1 MRCASSRTCT
11 RPAMLARGSDM
22 KLTHRLLPAAVAFLA
37 SAWAFGSDAPTTFER
52 EVPAQARGVVE
63 ISNVSGMIDV
73 SGSDRAAVSV
83 RAELAPDVDH
93 VEVTS
98 SGDHTVVRVQLR
110 PHSHDWGHEETHLR
124 VQVPKDSSLEVSGV
138 SANVTTAG
146 VAGAQR
152 LKTVSGD
159 ITAEIGPSDFEV
171 KSVSGSLKLRGKG
184 QPAKLHISTVS
195 GDLELKHAAGE
206 LEATTVSGEAT
217 VELDPARSVR
227 LRSTAGDLTFEGR
240 LVRGA
245 EFDAQTV
252 SGDLKVRAA
261 SEDGFEFEAASVS
274 GDITDC
280 FKVEAQRTGQY
291 GPGHK
296 LSGSRGSGSGHVRLK
311 TMSGEIEL
319 CDRK

>member
-1 MRCASSRTCT
+1 MR
-11 RPAMLARGSDM
+11 M
-22 KLTHRLLPAAVAFLA
+22 THRLLPAALA
-37 SAWAFGSDAPTTFER
+37 LIASTSVWGSDTPGTFER
-52 EVPAQARGVVE
+52 EVPAQARGAVE
-63 ISNVSGMIDV
+63 ISSTNGTVDV
-73 SGSDRAAVSV
+73 SGWDRPAVSV
-83 RAELAPDVDH
+83 KAELTSDVDR

-98 SGDHTVVRVQLR
+98 SGDHTVVRVIQR
-110 PHSHDWGHEETHLR
+110 HSGGPSFNFGHDETHLR
-124 VQVPKDSSLEVSGV
+124 VQVPKDSALEVSSV
-138 SANVTTAG
+138 SANVTSTG
-146 VAGAQR
+146 VLGTQR

-159 ITAEIGPSDFEV
+159 ITGEIGPADIEV

-184 QPAKLHISTVS
+184 QPAKLHVSTVS
-195 GDLELKHAAGE
+195 GDLELKHAAGD

-245 EFDAQTV
+245 DFDAQSV
-252 SGDLKVRAA
+252 SGDLKVRAG

-274 GDITDC
+274 GDISDC
-280 FKVEAQRTGQY
+280 FNVEPARTSEY

-296 LSGSRGSGSGHVRLK
+296 LNGSRGNGAGHVRLK

>member
-1 MRCASSRTCT
+1 MQVRY
-11 RPAMLARGSDM
+11 
-22 KLTHRLLPAAVAFLA
+22 RLLSATIALLMSAA
-37 SAWAFGSDAPTTFER
+37 AFGGDTPTTFER

-63 ISNVSGMIDV
+63 ISNVNGTIDV
-73 SGSDRAAVSV
+73 TGGERAAVSV
-83 RAELAPDVDH
+83 KAELAPDVDH

-138 SANVTTAG
+138 SANITSAG
-146 VAGAQR
+146 VSGAQR
-152 LKTVSGD
+152 LKSVSGD
-159 ITAEIGPSDFEV
+159 ITAEIGPADIDV

-184 QPAKLHISTVS
+184 QPAKLHVSTVS
-195 GDLELKHAAGE
+195 GDLEVKHAAGD

-217 VELDPARSVR
+217 IELDPAHSVR
-227 LRSTAGDLTFEGR
+227 LRSTSGDLTFEGR

-245 EFDAQTV
+245 DFDAQTV

-261 SEDGFEFEAASVS
+261 AEDGFQFEAASVT
-274 GDITDC
+274 GDISDC
-280 FKVEAQRTGQY
+280 FNAEPERASEY

-296 LSGSRGSGSGHVRLK
+296 LNGARGGGSGHVRLK
-311 TMSGEIEL
+311 TMSGDIEL

>member
-1 MRCASSRTCT
+1 MRRVFQ
-11 RPAMLARGSDM
+11 
-22 KLTHRLLPAAVAFLA
+22 LLPAAVALLA
-37 SAWAFGSDAPTTFER
+37 SASVWGSDTPTTFER
-52 EVPAQARGVVE
+52 EVPAQAHGVVE
-63 ISNVSGMIDV
+63 ISNVNGTIDV
-73 SGSDRAAVSV
+73 TGADRAVVSV
-83 RAELAPDVDH
+83 KAELAPDVDH

-98 SGDHTVVRVQLR
+98 SGDHTVVRVIQR
-110 PHSHDWGHEETHLR
+110 HSGFGHEETHLR

-146 VAGAQR
+146 VFGAQR

-159 ITAEIGPSDFEV
+159 ITAEIGASEIEV

-184 QPAKLHISTVS
+184 QPSKLHVSTVS
-195 GDLELKHAAGE
+195 GDLELKHAAGD

-217 VELDPARSVR
+217 VELDPAHSVR
-227 LRSTAGDLTFEGR
+227 LRSTSGDLTFEGR

-245 EFDAQTV
+245 DVDAQSV

-261 SEDGFEFEAASVS
+261 AEDGFQFEAASVT
-274 GDITDC
+274 GDISDC
-280 FKVEAQRTGQY
+280 FNAEPQRTSEY
-291 GPGHK
+291 GPGRK
-296 LSGSRGSGSGHVRLK
+296 LNGSRGGGSGHVRLK

>member
-1 MRCASSRTCT
+1 MRST
-11 RPAMLARGSDM
+11 L
-22 KLTHRLLPAAVAFLA
+22 RLLPAAVALLA
-37 SAWAFGSDAPTTFER
+37 SASVWGSDTPTTFER
-52 EVPAQARGVVE
+52 EVPAQAHGVVE
-63 ISNVSGMIDV
+63 ISNVNGTIDV
-73 SGSDRAAVSV
+73 TGADRAVVSV
-83 RAELAPDVDH
+83 KAELAPDVDH

-98 SGDHTVVRVQLR
+98 SGDHTVVRVIQR
-110 PHSHDWGHEETHLR
+110 HSGFGHEETHLR

-146 VAGAQR
+146 VLGAQR

-159 ITAEIGPSDFEV
+159 ITAEIGASEIEV

-184 QPAKLHISTVS
+184 QSSKLHVSTVS
-195 GDLELKHAAGE
+195 GDLELKHAAGD

-217 VELDPARSVR
+217 VELDPAHSVR
-227 LRSTAGDLTFEGR
+227 LRSTSGDLTFEGR

-245 EFDAQTV
+245 DFDAQSV

-261 SEDGFEFEAASVS
+261 AEDGFQFEAASVT
-274 GDITDC
+274 GDISDC
-280 FKVEAQRTGQY
+280 FNAEPQRTSEY
-291 GPGHK
+291 GPGRK
-296 LSGSRGSGSGHVRLK
+296 LNGSRGGGSGHVRLK

>member
-1 MRCASSRTCT
+1 
-11 RPAMLARGSDM
+11 MLARGSDM
-22 KLTHRLLPAAVAFLA
+22 KLTHRLLPAAVALLT
-37 SAWAFGSDAPTTFER
+37 SAWAFGSDTPTTFER
-52 EVPAQARGVVE
+52 EVAAQARGVVE
-63 ISNVSGMIDV
+63 ISNVNGTIDV
-73 SGSDRAAVSV
+73 TGSDRAAVSV
-83 RAELAPDVDH
+83 NAQLAADVDH

-124 VQVPKDSSLEVSGV
+124 VRVPKDSSLEVSGV

-159 ITAEIGPSDFEV
+159 ITAEIGPADIEV

-195 GDLELKHAAGE
+195 GDLELKHAAGD
-206 LEATTVSGEAT
+206 LEATTVSGQAT

-245 EFDAQTV
+245 DFDAQSV

-261 SEDGFEFEAASVS
+261 SEDGLEFEAASVS
-274 GDITDC
+274 GDISDC
-280 FKVEAQRTGQY
+280 FNVAAQRTSEY
-291 GPGHK
+291 GPGRK
-296 LSGSRGSGSGHVRLK
+296 LNGSRGAGAGHVRLK